1 MFSPLQTKIMHIFQ
15 FNNQWYVNDQEVLTP
30 ISNEQSQRL
39 AEEYNIPEKEEPSQW
54 EKIML
59 SDNCDLD
66 SNYND

>member
-1 MFSPLQTKIMHIFQ
+1 MHIFQ

-39 AEEYNIPEKEEPSQW
+39 AEEDNIPEKEPSQW
-54 EKIML
+54 EKIMV

-66 SNYND
+66 SDYND

>member
-39 AEEYNIPEKEEPSQW
+39 AKEYNIPEEEEPSQW